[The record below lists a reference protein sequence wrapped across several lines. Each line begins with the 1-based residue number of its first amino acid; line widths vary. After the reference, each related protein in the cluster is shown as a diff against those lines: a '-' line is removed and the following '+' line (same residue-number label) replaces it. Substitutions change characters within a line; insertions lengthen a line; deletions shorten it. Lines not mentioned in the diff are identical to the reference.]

1 MKQAQSPAKI
11 NLFLNIVG
19 KREDGYH
26 LLESLFVPLPGLFDQ
41 ITVEPASDLTCE
53 MMPEM
58 PDNIVLKVARK
69 LQEQYSVS
77 AGAIIKIRKRIPMAA
92 GLGGGSSNAAT
103 VLKLLCELWDIKL
116 EGQAAIDFLVQIGAD
131 VPYFLNPQPAFV
143 QGIGEIITP
152 VHLDRKLYILLANPR
167 IKVDTGTVCRK
178 GFPKFAAKIDGGD
191 IDVLHDHIF
200 LGKNDLEPN
209 AISLFPEIQKV
220 LDKLRQLKGCKVAR
234 MSGSGATCF
243 GLFKNE
249 ESAKK
254 AMDALPRGW
263 WCHYEM
269 LAV

>member
-1 MKQAQSPAKI
+1 MRQAQSPAKI

-19 KREDGYH
+19 KRDDGYH
-26 LLESLFVPLPGLFDQ
+26 LLESLFVPLPGLYDQ
-41 ITVEPASDLTCE
+41 ISVEPAHDLTCE
-53 MMPEM
+53 MTPEI
-58 PDNIVLKVARK
+58 PDNIVLKVARR
-69 LQEQYSVS
+69 LQDKYGVK
-77 AGAIIKIRKRIPMAA
+77 AGAKIKIKKKIPIAA

-103 VLKLLCELWDIKL
+103 VLKLLCELWNVKL
-116 EGQAAIDFLVQIGAD
+116 EGQEAIDFLVQIGAD

-152 VHLDRKLYILLANPR
+152 VQLDQKLYILLANPK

-178 GFPKFAAKIDGGD
+178 GFPEFAAKIDGED
-191 IDVLHDHIF
+191 VDVLGDNIF
-200 LGKNDLEPN
+200 LGKNDLEAN

-220 LDKLRQLKGCKVAR
+220 LVKLRLLKGCKVAR

-243 GLFKNE
+243 GLFKNAE
-249 ESAKK
+249 CAQK

-269 LAV
+269 LEI